1 MESCRICMG
10 NTDVEVDLFTNQP
23 LYHMEM
29 TLLDMIN
36 EIVDLN
42 IQFDK
47 LPRKICTTCVSDA
60 QVAFRFKRNCERSNN
75 VFKALISDEGSN
87 DGGEANSD
95 APHNQ
100 TDYLDDKEWNPSS
113 YDTDII
119 VKTEPS
125 LELYVVNE
133 MVNDAPDWEND
144 FVEDNQRDISLQDR
158 NVIVKMEE
166 DAVIDISEDEDECN
180 LNLPNVELFGKWLEG
195 IGKSERKD
203 ALFQFIK
210 AAIPEE
216 EQNDIVKNTT
226 NKVFSRINSM
236 WTSCHRNS
244 KYVQQKYGAW
254 MNRQTIIKIKRQK
267 KKTFPSEVFNLL
279 ECSLN
284 SKEDMENEG
293 SFLNTDLLR
302 DSINLKSEEVL

>member
-42 IQFDK
+42 IQCDK

-60 QVAFRFKRNCERSNN
+60 QVAFRFKRNCERSYN
-75 VFKALISDEGSN
+75 VFKALIRDEGSN

-100 TDYLDDKEWNPSS
+100 TNFLDDKEWNPSS

-144 FVEDNQRDISLQDR
+144 FVEDNQRDLSLQDR

-166 DAVIDISEDEDECN
+166 DAVINISDDEDEN
-180 LNLPNVELFGKWLEG
+180 
-195 IGKSERKD
+195 S
-203 ALFQFIK
+203 K
-210 AAIPEE
+210 AAVPKRGRGQGIEVSYKCTFC
-216 EQNDIVKNTT
+216 DLTFDHHMTLKKHLCHKSYIRS
-226 NKVFSRINSM
+226 KVLRI
-236 WTSCHRNS
+236 HI
-244 KYVQQKYGAW
+244 QKIHLDEKF
-254 MNRQTIIKIKRQK
+254 QLPK
-267 KKTFPSEVFNLL
+267 
-279 ECSLN
+279 
-284 SKEDMENEG
+284 
-293 SFLNTDLLR
+293 
-302 DSINLKSEEVL
+302 VLFTRPVATPTYQAP